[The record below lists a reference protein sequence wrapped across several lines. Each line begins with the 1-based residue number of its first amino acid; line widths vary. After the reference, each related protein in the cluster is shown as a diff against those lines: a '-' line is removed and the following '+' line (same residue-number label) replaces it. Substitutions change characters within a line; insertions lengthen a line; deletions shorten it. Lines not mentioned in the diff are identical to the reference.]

1 MCMVT
6 SFKVCIVVKF
16 LIVICFNRKPV
27 AGNASTRNAVI
38 LVTNFAIG
46 SHVTSLVTKPYLVD
60 IDVTASAVKI
70 ARQNVCLVLEKKY
83 KTSIRDPGKNS

>member
-1 MCMVT
+1 
-6 SFKVCIVVKF
+6 
-16 LIVICFNRKPV
+16 V